1 MKLNKIVF
9 AGRDNKIQD
18 YLQKLSSQLFA
29 ADCINDL
36 NELIS
41 SVEPQAIVFDSTV
54 ARSNL
59 SEILCNLED
68 SGCSIPVVVFG
79 PGESDPIYDL
89 ASTLPYAGYIKETHD
104 CQCIDSIIEKIIKGN
119 SQEDDFFIENRPA
132 DLNIVGKSLAA
143 KRSLNMITM
152 VAKSNCNPAL
162 IIGET
167 GTGKEMAARA
177 IHIIRHGKDKPF
189 VAINCAALTAN
200 LLESELFGHTKGS
213 FTSADKDK
221 TGLLEAASGGSI
233 FLDEISEMPI
243 DLQAKLLRVIQ
254 EKSFRKVGG
263 LSDIEFDATI
273 IASSNRNL
281 KNEVENNRFRCDLY
295 YRLCVCPI
303 TLSPL
308 RSPDRNEDIP
318 LLARYFIKTSNICP
332 DKNGKIK
339 GLTRLAM
346 ETLQKHSWPGNVR
359 ELKNVIDRAILLENS
374 DKIGLSNLMI
384 FPESVMEQPESL
396 VESAKD
402 FSLEK
407 AEKELIAKALKE
419 AGWQKTRAAT
429 LLGITR
435 ATLYAKVRHYNI
447 EQPQVQ
453 TVEV

>member
-1 MKLNKIVF
+1 MKLDKIVF

-59 SEILCNLED
+59 SNILCHLED
-68 SGCSIPVVVFG
+68 YDCSIPVIVFG
-79 PGESDPIYDL
+79 PGESDPIYNL
-89 ASTLPYAGYIKETHD
+89 TRTLPYAGYIEESNE
-104 CQCIDSIIEKIIKGN
+104 CSCIESMIEKIIKGS
-119 SQEDDFFIENRPA
+119 SQEDDFFIDNKPA
-132 DLNIVGKSLAA
+132 NLDIVGKSIAT

-152 VAKSNCNPAL
+152 VANSNCNPAL

-177 IHIIRHGKDKPF
+177 IHIIRHGQDKPF

-213 FTSADKDK
+213 FTSADRDK

-233 FLDEISEMPI
+233 FLDEISEMPL

-254 EKSFRKVGG
+254 EKTFRKVGG
-263 LSDIEFDATI
+263 LNDIEFDATI

-281 KNEVENNRFRCDLY
+281 KKEVEDNKFRSDLY

-308 RSPDRNEDIP
+308 RSPDRNEDIS

-332 DKNGKIK
+332 DKKGKIK

-346 ETLQKHSWPGNVR
+346 ETLEKHSWPGNVR

-384 FPESVMEQPESL
+384 FPESVMEQPASF
-396 VESAKD
+396 VEPAKD

-447 EQPQVQ
+447 EQPQAQ